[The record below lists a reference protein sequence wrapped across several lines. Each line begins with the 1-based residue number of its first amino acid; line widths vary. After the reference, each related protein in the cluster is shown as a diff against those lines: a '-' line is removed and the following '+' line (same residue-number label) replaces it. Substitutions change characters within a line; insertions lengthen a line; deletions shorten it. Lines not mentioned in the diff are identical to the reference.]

1 MFPICAGHVGVA
13 GSDVQGILRRL
24 QKNREKTKL
33 NMQSKLFRF
42 LLAGKQRVFCMTS
55 RTHFEFYI
63 ESVLGRGFR
72 VIFIADIGLGAVV
85 STVDN
90 VHK

>member
-1 MFPICAGHVGVA
+1 MA
-13 GSDVQGILRRL
+13 GSDVQGVLRRL

-33 NMQSKLFRF
+33 NMQSKLFQF
-42 LLAGKQRVFCMTS
+42 LLPGKQRALCMTS
-55 RTHFEFYI
+55 RTHIEFYI
-63 ESVLGRGFR
+63 ESVLGTGFR